1 MTPDFSSAFFDYPT
15 VDLREHAHEVV
26 FLDALS
32 DDDLAKVLAHTETRR
47 FSAGESIITAGETDR
62 ALYLVTAGSLGV
74 RFSEDDARTFM
85 AIDAPSVVGEIAF
98 LDGGPRSTSLYAI
111 SDGELMRLSME
122 NFEVLAAKD
131 PALGRAV
138 LLDLGRIVATRLR
151 NANEHIAG
159 GRG

>member
-1 MTPDFSSAFFDYPT
+1 MTPDFSSSFFDYPT
-15 VDLREHAHEVV
+15 VDLHEHTDEVV
-26 FLDALS
+26 FLAALS

-74 RFSEDDARTFM
+74 RFSEDDMRTFM

-111 SDGELMRLSME
+111 TDGELMRLSME

-159 GRG
+159 GRS